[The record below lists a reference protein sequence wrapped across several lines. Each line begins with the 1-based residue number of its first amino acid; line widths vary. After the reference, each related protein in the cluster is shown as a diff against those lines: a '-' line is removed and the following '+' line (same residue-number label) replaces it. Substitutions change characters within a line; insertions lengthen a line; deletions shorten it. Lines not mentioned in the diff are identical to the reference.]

1 MCLFLLL
8 IVIGVK
14 QNAVTLYAGN
24 ISRKTH
30 LTTCVCGCLMASPQS
45 VLICCLTTGRINLVV
60 VFLVFAENVKALLT
74 NRPEGAKEIIG
85 SHISTHNGLFDDYQC
100 SVQYTP
106 IEA

>member
-1 MCLFLLL
+1 M
-8 IVIGVK
+8 
-14 QNAVTLYAGN
+14 
-24 ISRKTH
+24 
-30 LTTCVCGCLMASPQS
+30 
-45 VLICCLTTGRINLVV
+45 
-60 VFLVFAENVKALLT
+60 FLVFAENVKALLT